1 MQAYFEG
8 LYFKQQNE
16 KESVALIPAVHV
28 DGRGRRSASLQ
39 IVTDEGAHQ
48 IWYEGMEAVISRAQ
62 NSRGAC
68 AGCRRR
74 RRTRVWQ
81 GVL

>member
-48 IWYEGMEAVISRAQ
+48 IWYEGMEAMRAWRQ
-62 NSRGAC
+62 
-68 AGCRRR
+68 
-74 RRTRVWQ
+74 
-81 GVL
+81 